1 MSVIDRH
8 VTVRLAR
15 SVGLTMMILAGIVAL
30 FETLNTRR
38 LAALNDAGGPLLAV
52 AAIATSSAQ
61 WLLEAL
67 PQAVLI
73 GLVIGLVG
81 MQQSREFVVMK
92 GAGLSI
98 WRLMRGPLLALFG
111 LGLVVGLG
119 ADALVVG
126 ANRTLS
132 PGNTLANAGQPDAV
146 WLEEAGEA
154 PYVLT
159 AGFAHAG
166 GDRLDEV
173 TVFFRSAP
181 RQRIEAPEAQLVGGT
196 WLLPTATRLQANRP
210 AETLSDFALP
220 TSRTAA
226 DMRARLASV
235 QDRTLFE
242 LTGELGQGLADPVEV
257 AAATTRILE
266 LFALP
271 FALVGSAAI
280 AFAFT
285 AGYRRD
291 NKYAA
296 TVLYGVVLGFVVY
309 VISELAARAGAA
321 GVVHPV
327 VAVFGPPVLA
337 VFIGVTVL
345 LYREDGRT

>member
-8 VTVRLAR
+8 VTARLAR
-15 SVGLTMMILAGIVAL
+15 SVGLTLMILAGIVAL
-30 FETLNTRR
+30 FETLDTRR
-38 LAALNDAGGPLLAV
+38 LAALNEAGGPLLGV

-61 WLLEAL
+61 WLLEVL

-73 GLVIGLVG
+73 GMIVGLVG

-92 GAGLSI
+92 GSGLSI
-98 WRLMRGPLLALFG
+98 WRLMRGPLLVLVGF
-111 LGLVVGLG
+111 GLVVGLG

-126 ANRTLS
+126 ANRTIS
-132 PGNTLANAGQPDAV
+132 PGNALSGAGQPDAI
-146 WLEEAGEA
+146 WLEEAGER

-166 GDRLDEV
+166 GDQLDDV
-173 TVFFRSAP
+173 TVFLRTQP
-181 RQRIEAPEAQLVGGT
+181 RERIEAPEALLVDGQ
-196 WLLPTATRLQANRP
+196 WRLPVATRLQPNRP
-210 AETLSDFALP
+210 AEQLADYTLP
-220 TSRTAA
+220 TTRTAA

-235 QDRTLFE
+235 GDRTLFE
-242 LTGELGQGLADPVEV
+242 LLGELGQGLADPVEI
-257 AAATTRILE
+257 AATTTRILE
-266 LFALP
+266 LLALP
-271 FALVGSAAI
+271 LALVGSAAI

-291 NKYAA
+291 NKYAG
-296 TVLYGVVLGFVVY
+296 TVLYGVVLGFVIY
-309 VISELAARAGAA
+309 VVSELAARAGAA

-337 VFIGVTVL
+337 VFIGSTVL
-345 LYREDGRT
+345 LHREDGRT